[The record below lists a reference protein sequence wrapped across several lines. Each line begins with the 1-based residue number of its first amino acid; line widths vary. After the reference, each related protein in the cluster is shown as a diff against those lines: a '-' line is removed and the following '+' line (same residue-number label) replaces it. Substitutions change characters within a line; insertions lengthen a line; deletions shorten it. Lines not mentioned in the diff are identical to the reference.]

1 MRIMMMMVTFL
12 RILQANEII
21 DNIKEFFIRD
31 LKKNVWMD
39 DETKQ
44 SAKDKVSWPIGREP
58 HVIGRLTQRQLI
70 EQWMEG

>member
-1 MRIMMMMVTFL
+1 MMTMITTAMTLTMVMTTTTMMIMRIMMMMVTFL

-44 SAKDKVSWPIGREP
+44 SAKDKVS
-58 HVIGRLTQRQLI
+58 
-70 EQWMEG
+70 